1 MNKWLK
7 YTIITL
13 FIAIGGA
20 LFYNKV
26 YIVKSTFATTKPT
39 KGDLHI
45 TVRGIG
51 NVDAK
56 NIYTIT
62 AQSGGEIE
70 NIYFDEGQWVK
81 RGDLLLTIDPVDL
94 PMLLEEQKVALKKAK
109 QEVQTTQSDL
119 ESLKAQK
126 TLILVTYNRYKKLL
140 EQKYVTQAE
149 YDKASSDLQNIDAQ
163 INASKAK
170 IASAKLEIQ
179 RLQKSMEAIDAK
191 LQRFKVYSP
200 VDGYIISKEAEAA
213 QYVLPSAPVFKIVD
227 PKTLWVVANIDER
240 VAKGIKLDQKASIK
254 LRSQPNVKLNGNV
267 ERIVAIS
274 NLVTLEREIA
284 IGFETTPIPFYIN
297 EQAEV
302 NIKVQKYENVVK
314 IPLNLITTKDG
325 KKGVWV
331 ANSDN
336 AYFHPIS
343 ILAQNDEEAA
353 ISSGIDADTEL
364 LVPTSSNKPLS
375 DGMKIY
381 R

>member
-94 PMLLEEQKVALKKAK
+94 PMLLDEQKVALKKAK

-254 LRSQPNVKLNGNV
+254 LRSQPNVKLKGNV

>member
-94 PMLLEEQKVALKKAK
+94 PMLLDEQKVALKKAK

-375 DGMKIY
+375 NGMKIY

>member
-94 PMLLEEQKVALKKAK
+94 PMLLDEQKVALKKAK

-254 LRSQPNVKLNGNV
+254 LRSQPNVKLKGNV

-375 DGMKIY
+375 NGMKIY